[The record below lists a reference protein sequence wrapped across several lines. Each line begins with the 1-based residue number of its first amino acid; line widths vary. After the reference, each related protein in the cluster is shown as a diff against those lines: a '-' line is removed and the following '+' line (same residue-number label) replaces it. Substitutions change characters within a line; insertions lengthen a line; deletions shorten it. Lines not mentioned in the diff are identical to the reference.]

1 MAKKKITVIG
11 AGNVGATTAQLLAY
25 KKLGHIHLVDVV
37 DGLPQGKAL
46 DLMES
51 APLED
56 FDSRVTG
63 SNNYEDTAD
72 SDIVVM
78 TAGLARKPGM
88 SREDLRDKNASIV
101 KSCCE
106 EVIKYSPNCFMIV
119 VTNPLDT
126 MTWIAK
132 EATGL
137 DKHRILGMAGVL
149 DSTRFRSFIAMEL
162 GVSNEDV
169 HATVLGLHGEDM
181 VPMPRFSSVAGIPI
195 TELLSKE
202 KIDALVDRT
211 RKGGGEIVSLLKTG
225 SAFYAP
231 AASVVNMVESIVLE
245 KNRIIPA
252 AAYLEGEY
260 GIDGLF
266 MGVPVKLNWSG
277 IADIIELPLTDEE
290 NAALKKSADAVR
302 ASMSQLQDSV
312 K

>member
-1 MAKKKITVIG
+1 MAKKKITIIG
-11 AGNVGATTAQLLAY
+11 AGHVGATTAQLLAY
-25 KKLGHIHLVDVV
+25 KKLAHIHLVDVV
-37 DGLPQGKAL
+37 EGLPQGKAL

-56 FDSRVTG
+56 FDSQVTG
-63 SNNYEDTAD
+63 SNKYEDTAD
-72 SDIVVM
+72 SDIVIM

-88 SREDLRDKNASIV
+88 TREDLRDKNASIV
-101 KSCCE
+101 KSCCA
-106 EVIKYSPNCFMIV
+106 EVAKYSPNCFMIV

-132 EATGL
+132 EASGL

-149 DSTRFRSFIAMEL
+149 DSTRFRFFIANEL

-195 TELLSKE
+195 TELLPKE
-202 KIDALVDRT
+202 KIDELVDRT
-211 RKGGGEIVSLLKTG
+211 RKGGGEIVTLLKTG

-231 AASVVNMVESIVLE
+231 AASIVNMVESIVLE

-290 NAALKKSADAVR
+290 SEALKKSAEAVKK
-302 ASMSQLQDSV
+302 SMSQL
-312 K
+312 KI

>member
-25 KKLGHIHLVDVV
+25 KKLGNVCLVDVV
-37 DGLPQGKAL
+37 EGVPQGKGL

-51 APLED
+51 APLEN
-56 FDSRVTG
+56 FDCNIIGTNS
-63 SNNYEDTAD
+63 YEETAN
-72 SDIVVM
+72 SDVVVI
-78 TAGLARKPGM
+78 TAGVARKPGM
-88 SREDLRDKNASIV
+88 TREDLRDINAGIV
-101 KSCCE
+101 KSCAE
-106 EVIKYSPNCFMIV
+106 QVKKYSPNCFMIV

-126 MTWIAK
+126 MAWVAMK
-132 EATGL
+132 YSGL
-137 DKHRILGMAGVL
+137 PKNRIVGMAGVL

-181 VPMPRFSSVAGIPI
+181 VPMPRLSSVAGIPI

-202 KIDALVDRT
+202 KIDAIVERT
-211 RKGGGEIVSLLKTG
+211 RQGGGEIVKLLKTG

-231 AASVVNMVESIVLE
+231 ASSVVNMVESIILE
-245 KNRIIPA
+245 KNRIAAA

-260 GIDGLF
+260 GIDGIF

-277 IADIIELPLTDEE
+277 VEKIVELKLTPEE
-290 NAALKKSADAVR
+290 EAELHRSAEAVKKSV
-302 ASMSQLQDSV
+302 SQLKV
-312 K
+312 

>member
-11 AGNVGATTAQLLAY
+11 AGHVGATTAQLLAY

-37 DGLPQGKAL
+37 EGLPQGKAL

-56 FDSRVTG
+56 FDSQVTG
-63 SNNYEDTAD
+63 SNKYEDTAD

-88 SREDLRDKNASIV
+88 TREDLRDKNASIV
-101 KSCCE
+101 KSCCAE
-106 EVIKYSPNCFMIV
+106 AAKYSPNCFMIV

-126 MTWIAK
+126 MTWVAK
-132 EATGL
+132 EAAGL

-195 TELLSKE
+195 TELLSKD
-202 KIDALVDRT
+202 KIDKIVDRT

-290 NAALKKSADAVR
+290 SAALKKSAEAVKK
-302 ASMSQLQDSV
+302 SMSQL
-312 K
+312 KI

>member
-11 AGNVGATTAQLLAY
+11 AGHVGATCAQLIAY
-25 KKLGHIHLVDVV
+25 KKLGHVHIVDVV
-37 DGLPQGKAL
+37 EGLPQGKAL

-56 FDSRVTG
+56 FDSKIYG
-63 SNNYEDTAD
+63 HNSYEETAN
-72 SDIVVM
+72 SDIVVI

-88 SREDLRDKNASIV
+88 TREDLRDKNAEIV
-101 KSCCE
+101 KACCE
-106 EVIKYSPNCFMIV
+106 QVIKYSPNCFMIV

-126 MTWIAK
+126 MTWVAK
-132 EATGL
+132 KYTGL

-149 DSTRFRSFIAMEL
+149 DSTRFRSFISMEL

-195 TELLSKE
+195 TELLPKE

-211 RKGGGEIVSLLKTG
+211 RKGGGEIVKLLKTG
-225 SAFYAP
+225 SAYYAP
-231 AASVVNMVESIVLE
+231 ASSVVNMVESIVLE

-260 GIDGLF
+260 GIHGLF
-266 MGVPVKLNWSG
+266 MGVPVQLNWSG
-277 IADIIELPLTDEE
+277 VEKILELPLTDEE
-290 NAALKKSADAVR
+290 NAALQKSAQAVR
-302 ASMSQLQDSV
+302 ESMAQLKV
-312 K
+312 

>member
-11 AGNVGATTAQLLAY
+11 AGHVGATTAQLIAY
-25 KKLGHIHLVDVV
+25 KKLGHVYLVDVLEGV
-37 DGLPQGKAL
+37 PQGKAL

-56 FDSRVTG
+56 FDSRVIG
-63 SNNYEDTAD
+63 VNSYEETAN

-88 SREDLRDKNASIV
+88 TREDLRDKNAEIV
-101 KSCCE
+101 KACSE
-106 EVIKYSPNCFMIV
+106 QIIKYSPNCFMIV

-126 MTWIAK
+126 MTLVAK
-132 EATGL
+132 KYTGL

-149 DSTRFRSFIAMEL
+149 DSTRFRSFISMEL

-195 TELLSKE
+195 TELLPKE
-202 KIDALVDRT
+202 KIDEMVERT
-211 RKGGGEIVSLLKTG
+211 KNGGAEIVKLLKTG
-225 SAFYAP
+225 SAYYAP
-231 AASVVNMVESIVLE
+231 ASSIVNMVESIVLE
-245 KNRIIPA
+245 KNRILPA

-260 GIDGLF
+260 NIHGIF
-266 MGVPVKLNWSG
+266 MGVPVRLNWSG
-277 IADIIELPLTDEE
+277 IADIVELPLTDEE
-290 NAALKKSADAVR
+290 NEALQKSAAAVR
-302 ASMSQLQDSV
+302 ASVASLKV
-312 K
+312 

>member
-11 AGNVGATTAQLLAY
+11 AGHVGATCAQLIAY
-25 KKLGHIHLVDVV
+25 KRLAHVCIVDVI

-56 FDSRVTG
+56 FDSRISG
-63 SNNYEDTAD
+63 HNNYEETAD
-72 SDIVVM
+72 SDIVIM

-88 SREDLRDKNASIV
+88 SREDLRDKNAEIV
-101 KSCCE
+101 KSCVE
-106 EVIKYSPNCFMIV
+106 QVIKYSPDCFMII

-126 MTWIAK
+126 MTWVAK
-132 EATGL
+132 KYSGL
-137 DKHRILGMAGVL
+137 SKHRILGMAGVL
-149 DSTRFRSFIAMEL
+149 DSTRFRSFISMEL
-162 GVSNEDV
+162 NVSNEDV

-202 KIDALVDRT
+202 KIDAMVDRT

-225 SAFYAP
+225 SAYYAP

-245 KNRIIPA
+245 KNRILPA

-277 IADIIELPLTDEE
+277 VERVIELPLTKEE
-290 NAALKKSADAVR
+290 NASLQSSAQAVR
-302 ASMSQLQDSV
+302 ESMKQLKV
-312 K
+312 

>member
-11 AGNVGATTAQLLAY
+11 AGHVGATTAQLIAY
-25 KKLGHIHLVDVV
+25 KKLGHVTIIDVV

-46 DLMES
+46 DIMES
-51 APLED
+51 APLEN

-63 SNNYEDTAD
+63 TNDYADTAD

-88 SREDLRDKNASIV
+88 SREDLRDKNAEIV
-101 KSCCE
+101 KSCSE
-106 EVIKYSPNCFMIV
+106 QIIKYSPNCFMIV

-126 MTWIAK
+126 MAWVAK
-132 EATGL
+132 KYTGL
-137 DKHRILGMAGVL
+137 GKNRILGMAGVL

-169 HATVLGLHGEDM
+169 HATVLGLHGDDM

-195 TELLSKE
+195 TELLPKD
-202 KIDALVDRT
+202 KIDELVSRA

-225 SAFYAP
+225 SAYYAP
-231 AASVVNMVESIVLE
+231 ASSVVNMVESIVLE
-245 KNRIIPA
+245 KNRILPA
-252 AAYLEGEY
+252 AAFLEGEY

-266 MGVPVKLNWSG
+266 MGVPVKLNWTG
-277 IADIIELPLTDEE
+277 VEKVMEFKLTDEE
-290 NAALKKSADAVR
+290 NTALQNSAQGVR
-302 ASMSQLQDSV
+302 DSMAQLSV
-312 K
+312 

>member
-1 MAKKKITVIG
+1 
-11 AGNVGATTAQLLAY
+11 
-25 KKLGHIHLVDVV
+25 
-37 DGLPQGKAL
+37 
-46 DLMES
+46 
-51 APLED
+51 
-56 FDSRVTG
+56 
-63 SNNYEDTAD
+63 
-72 SDIVVM
+72 M

-88 SREDLRDKNASIV
+88 TREDLRDKNASIV

-106 EVIKYSPNCFMIV
+106 QVMKYSPNCFMIV

-126 MTWIAK
+126 MTWVAK
-132 EATGL
+132 ESTGL

-149 DSTRFRSFIAMEL
+149 DSTRFRAFIAMEL

-195 TELLSKE
+195 TELLPKE
-202 KIDALVDRT
+202 KIDEMVDRT
-211 RKGGGEIVSLLKTG
+211 RKGGGEIVQLLKTG

-260 GIDGLF
+260 GIHGIF

-277 IADIIELPLTDEE
+277 IAEIIELSLTEEE
-290 NAALKKSADAVR
+290 NAALQKSAKAVR
-302 ASMSQLQDSV
+302 KSMSQLKV
-312 K
+312 